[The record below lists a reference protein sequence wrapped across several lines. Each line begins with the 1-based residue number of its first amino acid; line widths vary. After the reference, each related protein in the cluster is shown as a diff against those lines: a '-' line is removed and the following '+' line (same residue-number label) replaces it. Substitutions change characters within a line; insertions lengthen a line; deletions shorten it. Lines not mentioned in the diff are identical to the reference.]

1 MKIRN
6 IFKIFGKKDYNKQKK
21 MIMEQKI
28 NSMRN
33 DLTIMKMQLNTI
45 LSILRKMEGK

>member
-1 MKIRN
+1 MKIKD
-6 IFKIFGKKDYNKQKK
+6 IFKLFKRKDYNKK
-21 MIMEQKI
+21 IILDQKI

-45 LSILRKMEGK
+45 MRILRKMEKK